1 MMRARGFTL
10 IEVMISIIV
19 LIIIL
24 AVAVPNLSDLLRRH
38 RLWTQADGF
47 ASALSLA
54 RSAAISRN
62 TCGAVVAIGGDATWR
77 QGWIAFVD
85 TNCNRAFD
93 AGELRLTQGGA
104 LPDAMTATFLSSDP
118 SAPYVLYSPVGY
130 TRTAAAGPMQAV
142 MTFADGDRLRRVRI
156 NALGRART
164 CEQANDPSCT
174 GVNDE

>member
-1 MMRARGFTL
+1 MMRVRGFTL
-10 IEVMISIIV
+10 IEIMITIV
-19 LIIIL
+19 VLVIIL

-38 RLWTQADGF
+38 RLWTQADSF

-62 TCGAVVAIGGDATWR
+62 TCGAVIATDGDANWR
-77 QGWIAFVD
+77 QGWMAFVD
-85 TNCNRAFD
+85 ANCNRAFD
-93 AGELRLTQGGA
+93 AGEIRLTQSGA

-118 SAPYVLYSPVGY
+118 GAPYVLYSPVGY

-142 MTFADGDRLRRVRI
+142 MTFADGDHLRRVRI

-164 CEQANDPSCT
+164 CEQASDASCT